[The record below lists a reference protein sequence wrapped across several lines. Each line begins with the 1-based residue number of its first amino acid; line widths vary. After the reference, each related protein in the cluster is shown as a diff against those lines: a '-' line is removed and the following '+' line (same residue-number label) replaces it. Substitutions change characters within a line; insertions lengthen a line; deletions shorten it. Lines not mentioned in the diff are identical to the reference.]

1 MMKHADNPE
10 ERPQPL
16 FRGKFLELVK
26 EGRWEYVR
34 RVNANGA
41 VMVIAVTE
49 EGELLLVEEYRFPLH
64 ALTIGL
70 PAGLSGDGGE
80 ESTLESAR
88 R

>member
-10 ERPQPL
+10 ERPQTL

-49 EGELLLVEEYRFPLH
+49 AGELLLVEEYRFPLH

-70 PAGLSGDGGE
+70 PAGRSGDDGE
-80 ESTLESAR
+80 
-88 R
+88 

>member
-49 EGELLLVEEYRFPLH
+49 E
-64 ALTIGL
+64 
-70 PAGLSGDGGE
+70 LS
-80 ESTLESAR
+80 LIHI
-88 R
+88 